1 MSTEDTAAQAPL
13 IPSERVDELAQLIKQ
28 TSQTS
33 LYKLRICEERTPT
46 LTSTKLGGLPYWP
59 RDLVYPTQKRGLK
72 LMLLAQLNLD
82 DFAGCDRL
90 PQGGLL
96 QFFVDSDDDCSG
108 MDFDDGTNQDGFRVI
123 WHKTIDQSV
132 TADDVRALEI
142 PTSFDSWDDCL
153 GNPLRGEYALEV
165 SKDTG
170 WINPAS
176 DGFDEAFLNCCKQL
190 LGDQY
195 VAGRDDW
202 YDCLA
207 RPDSDRIFDLFNLE
221 GPQHQV
227 FGYPFFTQTDPRSY
241 QENLRDLDTLL
252 LQIDSDGTKE
262 GDRVLWG
269 DVGIGNFF
277 INGEALKRGDFSRVL
292 FNWDCY

>member
-1 MSTEDTAAQAPL
+1 MSTQEAPSQTPL
-13 IPSERVDELAQLIKQ
+13 IPSDRVDELAQLIKDSSV
-28 TSQTS
+28 TPMFA
-33 LYKLRICEERTPT
+33 LKINEERTT
-46 LTSTKLGGLPYWP
+46 SLTSTKLGGLPYWP
-59 RDLVYPTQKRGLK
+59 QGMDYPTTKKGIK
-72 LMLLAQLNLD
+72 LMLLAQLNLG
-82 DFAGCDRL
+82 DFGDCDMF
-90 PQGGLL
+90 PGTGLL

-108 MDFDDGTNQDGFRVI
+108 MDFDDGTNQNGFRVI
-123 WHKTIDQSV
+123 WHKDIDPTI
-132 TADDVRALEI
+132 TEEDVRSLEI
-142 PTSFDSWDDCL
+142 PTSFDSWDDFL
-153 GNPLRGEYALEV
+153 GNPLRGEYALDIN
-165 SKDTG
+165 KTTG
-170 WINPAS
+170 WINPAT
-176 DGFDEAFLNCCKQL
+176 DGFDEAFLACAKQL
-190 LGDQY
+190 LGEEY

-241 QENLRDLDTLL
+241 TESLRDLDTLL

-269 DVGIGNFF
+269 DMGIGNFF
-277 INGEALKRGDFSRVL
+277 ISKEALRRGDFSRVL